1 MHLPDNLEDELIKAV
16 IAVEE
21 ELEVEYISSVERYG
35 IKKGVAQGIEQGRR
49 EAEEK
54 LHNSIRQL
62 IVQGILNDAQIAE
75 VFDVP
80 VADIAQLRLETKH

>member
-1 MHLPDNLEDELIKAV
+1 M
-16 IAVEE
+16 
-21 ELEVEYISSVERYG
+21 EYISSVERYG
-35 IKKGVAQGIEQGRR
+35 IKKGVAQGIEQGIEQGRR